1 MAKIPPNQASTAPAW
16 TGSVRTIF
24 LFALAASLVLVVV
37 LSTAALPLAIGG
49 VLLAYLLYPLKS
61 FLQRQV
67 FRGRSGPAVALVLL
81 LVLGVLFALVLII
94 VPTVLQQTVTF
105 FESTL
110 PAIGRFLT
118 EPLLFNGEP
127 LLNDSGEPFI
137 IVEQLRTQSER
148 FLSREVTTVIDDL
161 LEQTTASSALSIGEQ
176 VLNVLGDVTLNVVN
190 ISFRVFGTITAFA
203 LNTLFMM
210 LLLSYFLSD
219 GQTMIENIIEAAPD
233 GFERDLR
240 RLFWELGRVWNDY
253 LRGQLILGTTI
264 AIVMWLISFI
274 LGLQGPL
281 FLGIFAGFMEFIP
294 NIGAA
299 LSIIPPILVAVIS
312 GSSRFPEMNVFLLVG
327 ILLGLWI
334 AVQQVQ
340 GLFIQP
346 RVIGD
351 SLNLHPVFIVF
362 GVLVGGSLG
371 GVVGIILASPT
382 LATLRI
388 IFQYVYGRLA
398 DEPPFRNNPNYEL
411 WVRQHGHSLRYEP
424 AYLDTATPLA
434 PVPSGEPDEAPTN
447 EDA

>member
-1 MAKIPPNQASTAPAW
+1 
-16 TGSVRTIF
+16 
-24 LFALAASLVLVVV
+24 
-37 LSTAALPLAIGG
+37 
-49 VLLAYLLYPLKS
+49 
-61 FLQRQV
+61 
-67 FRGRSGPAVALVLL
+67 
-81 LVLGVLFALVLII
+81 
-94 VPTVLQQTVTF
+94 
-105 FESTL
+105 
-110 PAIGRFLT
+110 
-118 EPLLFNGEP
+118 
-127 LLNDSGEPFI
+127 
-137 IVEQLRTQSER
+137 
-148 FLSREVTTVIDDL
+148 
-161 LEQTTASSALSIGEQ
+161 
-176 VLNVLGDVTLNVVN
+176 
-190 ISFRVFGTITAFA
+190 
-203 LNTLFMM
+203 
-210 LLLSYFLSD
+210 
-219 GQTMIENIIEAAPD
+219 NIIEAAPD

-398 DEPPFRNNPNYEL
+398 DEP
-411 WVRQHGHSLRYEP
+411 
-424 AYLDTATPLA
+424 
-434 PVPSGEPDEAPTN
+434 
-447 EDA
+447 